1 MTVARSFEDIGPI
14 DGELRA
20 RISTA
25 VEALSDEM
33 FDTIRELVRIPSVCG
48 NEGAM
53 SERMQEL
60 YRAEGLAVETQTP
73 DMDGLRGHPGFV
85 DTRMSYEGRI
95 NVVARLKGSG
105 RGRSLIL
112 NGHMDVVE
120 PGDTSK
126 WTRDPWGGEIDGGW
140 MYGRG
145 AGDMKA
151 GLIANLFALKALR
164 RLGLEPAGD
173 LMFQAVID
181 EEAGG
186 AGGTLALLEA
196 GYLADG
202 FIATEPTNFTV
213 TVAHSGVCYFRV
225 RVTGKQ
231 AHAGYAHKGV
241 NALTRMGRIITAL
254 SDLDEERGKL
264 RHELIGAGTPRACH
278 LNVGTCRSGE
288 WPSTVPAEA
297 EIDCRMGF
305 IPGESLAEIRA
316 LVARTVAEANAGDAW
331 MEENPA
337 EIEWYGWQTD
347 PWQQDPEVPF
357 IRAVRAETGAVT
369 GSPAILR
376 GATGGNDARFAAYY
390 GMPSCCVGHY
400 NENMHGIDERVNL
413 PSVVKSTKI
422 LAGIIANWCGTVAVA
437 KGRAE

>member
-1 MTVARSFEDIGPI
+1 
-14 DGELRA
+14 
-20 RISTA
+20 
-25 VEALSDEM
+25 
-33 FDTIRELVRIPSVCG
+33 
-48 NEGAM
+48 
-53 SERMQEL
+53 MQEL
-60 YRAEGLAVETQTP
+60 YHSEGLAVETQKP
-73 DMDGLRGHPGFV
+73 EIISLRGHPGFV
-85 DTRMSYEGRI
+85 DTQMSYQGRT
-95 NVVARLKGSG
+95 NVVARLRGSG
-105 RGRSLIL
+105 AGRSLIL
-112 NGHMDVVE
+112 NGHVDVVE

-126 WTRDPWGGEIDGGW
+126 WTHNPWGGDIEGDW

-151 GLIANLFALKALR
+151 GLVANLFALKALR
-164 RLGLEPAGD
+164 RLGLEPGGD

-186 AGGTLALLEA
+186 AGGTLALLDA

-225 RVTGKQ
+225 RVMGKQ
-231 AHAGYAHKGV
+231 AHAGYAQEGV

-264 RHELIGAGTPRACH
+264 RHKLIGAGTLRACH

-288 WPSTVPAEA
+288 WPSTVPATA

-305 IPGESLAEIRA
+305 IPGENLAEIRA
-316 LVARTVAEANAGDAW
+316 LVACTVAEANAGDAW

-357 IRAVRAETGAVT
+357 IQTVRSETGAVI
-369 GSPAILR
+369 GAPAVLR

-390 GMPSCCVGHY
+390 DMPSCCLGHY
-400 NENMHGIDERVNL
+400 NENMHGIDERVSL
-413 PSVVKSTKI
+413 PSVVKTTRI
-422 LAGIIANWCGTVAVA
+422 LAGIVANWCGTVDVT